1 MQGEVEQMKAS
12 LRERAAAIAQRE
24 HRLAELEHRLDAT
37 GLAEELA
44 AAQRAAAEAEAE
56 RRRLA
61 AAELASVWDEREQQ
75 IQGAVEKE
83 LAALRIELGQKPPAA
98 RRATAS
104 ARQRELDAREAALD
118 EREAAL
124 EAREAVLRGDTMSMP
139 SPLGFADG
147 SWLTSRR
154 RVTRPGHLLVGSL
167 EAAETPVVSAGRG
180 HKVRPL
186 PMPEQVNTVDPPDL
200 GLLPTLR
207 RLLRLWWGER
217 RLGALGL
224 SFALAY
230 TLISIAIPLLMQRAI
245 DNAVVAHTQR
255 LWPYVLAIVALG
267 TVRFGI
273 NFSRRYATA
282 RIGIRIEARMRELL
296 YNAYLRY
303 PRAFYDRHAT
313 GQVLSRATNDL
324 YPIRYFIGWGLVQG
338 VQSLMMI
345 VGAGIVLVIVNPRLA
360 LYTAVAMPPI
370 TWLTLRFARRVSPLS
385 RQVQERKGDVTEA
398 ADEAVVGIE
407 MVQAFGREDDVRGR
421 FGERAEAVRN
431 TVLRQA
437 GVEARHL
444 PGLYY
449 LPSLSIAAVVYFGG
463 RQVIA
468 GHLSIGQFVLFET
481 LLLQLVWPLEALGW
495 ITNLAQR
502 ALASAGRSFAWLEG
516 ILPLPEPASPQ
527 PLPAGPL
534 SVRFESVHFAYGG
547 EHDVLRDLDLAL
559 EPGEI
564 VAVCGPTGSGK
575 TSLLN
580 LLPRFYDA
588 TAGRVLVGG
597 VDTRDIA
604 IAELRA
610 SVALVTQRPVLFSA
624 PLRENLTAGR
634 DGDWDA
640 VLAAC
645 AAAGVDAFVDE
656 LPDGYDTLIG
666 ERGINL
672 SGGQRQRVALARALV
687 TGARVVVLD
696 DPLSAVDTLTER
708 RLVGRLRPA
717 LLGRTV
723 LVATQRLSTIALAD
737 RAVVLEE
744 GRIVESGPPDELL
757 RAGGAFTSLF
767 GDELAAA

>member
-1 MQGEVEQMKAS
+1 
-12 LRERAAAIAQRE
+12 
-24 HRLAELEHRLDAT
+24 
-37 GLAEELA
+37 
-44 AAQRAAAEAEAE
+44 
-56 RRRLA
+56 
-61 AAELASVWDEREQQ
+61 
-75 IQGAVEKE
+75 
-83 LAALRIELGQKPPAA
+83 
-98 RRATAS
+98 
-104 ARQRELDAREAALD
+104 
-118 EREAAL
+118 
-124 EAREAVLRGDTMSMP
+124 
-139 SPLGFADG
+139 
-147 SWLTSRR
+147 
-154 RVTRPGHLLVGSL
+154 
-167 EAAETPVVSAGRG
+167 
-180 HKVRPL
+180 
-186 PMPEQVNTVDPPDL
+186 MPEQVNTVDPPDL

-245 DNAVVAHTQR
+245 DNAIVAHTQR
-255 LWPYVLAIVALG
+255 LWPYILAIVALG

-338 VQSLMMI
+338 VQSVMMI

-370 TWLTLRFARRVSPLS
+370 TVLALRFARRVSPLS

-495 ITNLAQR
+495 ITNLGQR

-516 ILPLPEPASPQ
+516 ILPLPEPASPR
-527 PLPAGPL
+527 PLPTGPL
-534 SVRFESVHFAYGG
+534 SVRFESVRFAYGG
-547 EHDVLRDLDLAL
+547 EHDVLHDLDLAL

-588 TAGRVLVGG
+588 TGGRVLVGG
-597 VDTRDIA
+597 IDARDIA

-610 SVALVTQRPVLFSA
+610 SVAVVTQRPVLFSV

-634 DGDWDA
+634 MDA
-640 VLAAC
+640 EWSEVLAAC
-645 AAAGVDAFVDE
+645 TAAGVDAFVDE

-687 TGARVVVLD
+687 TGARIVVFD

-717 LLGRTV
+717 LAGHTV

-757 RAGGAFTSLF
+757 RAGGAFTLLF